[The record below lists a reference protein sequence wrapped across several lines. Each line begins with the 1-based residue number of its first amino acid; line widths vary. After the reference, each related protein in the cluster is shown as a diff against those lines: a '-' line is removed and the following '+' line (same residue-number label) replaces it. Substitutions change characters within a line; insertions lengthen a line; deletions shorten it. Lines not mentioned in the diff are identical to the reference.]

1 MSTDD
6 IDAMAAQFATDV
18 LVFGAHPDDVEIFC
32 GGTVIRLVELGY
44 CIGVVDLT
52 QGELTSLET
61 PEQRAAGANA
71 ASRMLGL
78 VDPVAHFRHNG
89 FSEAHAFEGVR

>member
-6 IDAMAAQFATDV
+6 IDAMAAQCTTDV
-18 LVFGAHPDDVEIFC
+18 
-32 GGTVIRLVELGY
+32 
-44 CIGVVDLT
+44 
-52 QGELTSLET
+52 
-61 PEQRAAGANA
+61 
-71 ASRMLGL
+71 L

>member
-18 LVFGAHPDDVEIFC
+18 LAYGSM
-32 GGTVIRLVELGY
+32 
-44 CIGVVDLT
+44 IGVSH
-52 QGELTSLET
+52 GEPL
-61 PEQRAAGANA
+61 RAPNA
-71 ASRMLGL
+71 LRLL
-78 VDPVAHFRHNG
+78 DPVAHFRHNG

>member
-18 LVFGAHPDDVEIFC
+18 LVFGAHPD
-32 GGTVIRLVELGY
+32 
-44 CIGVVDLT
+44 
-52 QGELTSLET
+52 
-61 PEQRAAGANA
+61 
-71 ASRMLGL
+71 
-78 VDPVAHFRHNG
+78 NG

>member
-6 IDAMAAQFATDV
+6 IDATAAQFAPDV
-18 LVFGAHPDDVEIFC
+18 LAYGSM
-32 GGTVIRLVELGY
+32 
-44 CIGVVDLT
+44 IGVSY
-52 QGELTSLET
+52 GEPL
-61 PEQRAAGANA
+61 RAPNA
-71 ASRMLGL
+71 LGL

>member
-6 IDAMAAQFATDV
+6 IDAMAAQCATDV

-44 CIGVVDLT
+44 CIGV
-52 QGELTSLET
+52 
-61 PEQRAAGANA
+61 
-71 ASRMLGL
+71 
-78 VDPVAHFRHNG
+78 PVAHCRHDG